1 MKRDEFKPLPCSPA
15 QRALCDEFGAWAARQ
30 GVPVD
35 RGADDPLI
43 LNMMSR
49 DQRAWLSNFIAR
61 WDWASEQDA
70 RAPSALRTPVELAGA
85 FMTVARENSGR
96 EEFARVLSGE
106 WALSSY
112 LDVVSVMDLAF
123 SRLHRVPIDGARTP
137 AQFEAESALKAA
149 AMDIVRR
156 SAAPARL

>member
-1 MKRDEFKPLPCSPA
+1 MKRDEFEPLPCSPA
-15 QRALCDEFGAWAARQ
+15 QRVLCDEFAGWAARQ

-70 RAPSALRTPVELAGA
+70 REPSALRTPIELAGA
-85 FMTVARENSGR
+85 FMTVVRESSGR

-106 WALSSY
+106 WAPSSY
-112 LDVVSVMDLAF
+112 LDVGSVMDLAF

-137 AQFEAESALKAA
+137 AQLEAESRLKAA
-149 AMDIVRR
+149 AMDVIRTGSMLR
-156 SAAPARL
+156 SI